1 MGKVRIKTL
10 GDEDKEKKQKQDVKA
25 RKDAKK
31 LEEKAAA
38 SEKIV
43 ATENVEK
50 QTQEPAAS
58 PESVSEPKKDL
69 KEEAKEIADSAKAS
83 VESKEEPK
91 KETAASVEP
100 KKPKKDKFK
109 KTEAPRSAKYL
120 TVAKLVDKTKTYSI
134 KDASELL
141 PKLTMTKFDET
152 VELHL
157 NTTESGIS
165 GKLNLPHGTGKT
177 VRIAVADPTGDAP
190 GTEALLKKIESGAI
204 EFDILLATPEAMA
217 KLARVARILGPRGLM
232 PNPKN
237 GTVTK
242 NPKDAAKQYE
252 SGQVNFKTE
261 AKFPLLH
268 LTIGKVS
275 FGPKKLEE
283 NIKAALTTVSVKKI
297 KDATLKSTMSPA
309 IKLQISSL

>member
-10 GDEDKEKKQKQDVKA
+10 GDEDKEKKQKQEAKA
-25 RKDAKK
+25 RKEARK
-31 LEEKAAA
+31 LEEKSAA
-38 SEKIV
+38 SEKV
-43 ATENVEK
+43 ADTEVAIVEK
-50 QTQEPAAS
+50 QT
-58 PESVSEPKKDL
+58 PESDANEPKKEL
-69 KEEAKEIADSAKAS
+69 QEEAKEIADASKAS
-83 VESKEEPK
+83 VESQEESK
-91 KETAASVEP
+91 KETVASVEP

-120 TVAKLVDKTKTYSI
+120 TVAKLVDKTKTYSL

-141 PKLTMTKFDET
+141 PKLSMTKFDET

-177 VRIAVADPTGDAP
+177 VRIAIADPTADAP
-190 GTEALLKKIESGAI
+190 GTDALLKKIESGAI
-204 EFDILLATPEAMA
+204 EFDILLATPEAMP
-217 KLARVARILGPRGLM
+217 KLARVARVLGPKGLM

-261 AKFPLLH
+261 AKFPLIH